1 MDVLISLIWGIFS
14 QCMHILNHHIVHV
27 KYTKFCK
34 FYLIEAG
41 KKKIVCISSNSK
53 LNGAMLVAWNQPKQG
68 HFLHQN
74 HQMLQI
80 RAFIS
85 GSQLSK
91 LYQNTGAYAGQECKF
106 GLTQTN
112 YDI

>member
-1 MDVLISLIWGIFS
+1 MLN
-14 QCMHILNHHIVHV
+14 ILNFVNCTSL
-27 KYTKFCK
+27 K
-34 FYLIEAG
+34 LE
-41 KKKIVCISSNSK
+41 KKKIVCIRSK